1 MALSSMYESEKKWNQ
16 RFMELAEH
24 VASWSKDP
32 STKVGAVIVS
42 GKEVLSLGY
51 NGFAPRTP
59 DRESYLNNRDEK
71 YPRVIHAEVNAIL
84 RLDKRFRPPQP
95 LQMFVT
101 HLPCSSCASIIIAA
115 GITEVIA
122 KRPSKDMLKRWPGM
136 NKTEILF
143 GEARVQLSLLDK

>member
-1 MALSSMYESEKKWNQ
+1 MALSSMYESERKWRY

-51 NGFAPRTP
+51 NGFASRTP
-59 DRESYLNNRDEK
+59 DHDSYLNDREEK
-71 YPRVIHAEVNAIL
+71 YPRVIHAEVNAVL
-84 RLDKRFRPPQP
+84 RLDKRFRPPHP

-101 HLPCSSCASIIIAA
+101 HTPCSSCASIIIAA
-115 GITEVIA
+115 GISEVIA
-122 KRPSKDMLKRWPGM
+122 NKPSEDMLKRWPGM
-136 NKTEILF
+136 KKTELLF
-143 GEARVQLSLLDK
+143 DEAGLQLILLDK